1 MRFIE
6 GSFYMEYDWNLGKA
20 ISMFFEKLKDKKIVG
35 ARCKECNKVYVPQ
48 REVCPVCLKR
58 NELGVEVKDEGIVVS
73 FTEIKMK
80 FPNQPKE
87 IPYKLGLIK
96 LDGADTNLLHVV
108 QENVK
113 IGDRVRVKW
122 KEERIGDIFDI
133 EYFENI
139 S

>member
-1 MRFIE
+1 
-6 GSFYMEYDWNLGKA
+6 MEYDWNLGKA

-35 ARCKECNKVYVPQ
+35 ARCKECNKVYIPQ
-48 REVCPVCLKR
+48 KEVCPVCLKR
-58 NELGVEVKDEGIVVS
+58 NELGVEVKDKGVVVS
-73 FTEIKMK
+73 FTEVKMK
-80 FPNQPKE
+80 SPNQPKE

-96 LDGADTNLLHVV
+96 LDGADTNLLHIV

-113 IGDRVRVKW
+113 IGDRVKAKW